1 MSEMAPSTEVLDGP
15 RVDLVEAGE
24 GERIDSPWRRASRR
38 FFRQPA
44 GMIGTVVLAVYG
56 AMALIPGLLAPMSPL
71 LASPSLANKA
81 PNAVHLL
88 GTDPI
93 GRDVLSRIIYG
104 ARPALEV
111 GLVAVGIGAAIGALS
126 GLAAGYYNNRSL
138 NAIMRLWD
146 GVFAVPAV
154 LIGIILAATF
164 GAGVTTVAVALG
176 IASAPTL
183 ARVSRAAALVEAEQ
197 GYVEAN
203 RALGYRRW
211 RIFIVHVL
219 PNTLG
224 SVVVQLALTAS
235 FAILLESGLAY
246 LGVSAQPPSPDWG
259 AMVADSLNYL
269 STDWWYGLF
278 PGLAITVLV
287 VALNLLANAARD
299 ALDPRSER

>member
-1 MSEMAPSTEVLDGP
+1 MSQVAAGVFEVATSLA
-15 RVDLVEAGE
+15 AG
-24 GERIDSPWRRASRR
+24 GQERAESPWRLAVRR
-38 FFRQPA
+38 FIRQPA
-44 GMIGTVVLAVYG
+44 GVIGSAVLALYL
-56 AMALIPGLLAPMSPL
+56 AMALIPGVMAPLSPL
-71 LASPSLANKA
+71 TASPAGGNKA
-81 PNAVHLL
+81 PSALHLL

-111 GLVAVGIGAAIGALS
+111 GFLAVGIGAVIGALS
-126 GLAAGYYNNRSL
+126 GLAAGFYKNRPL
-138 NAIMRLWD
+138 NAVMRLWD

-154 LIGIILAATF
+154 LIGLILAATF
-164 GAGVTTVAVALG
+164 GSGVTTVAVALG
-176 IASAPTL
+176 IASAPAL

-197 GYVEAN
+197 GYVEAC
-203 RALGYRRW
+203 RALGFRRF
-211 RIFIVHVL
+211 RVFVVHVL

-246 LGVSAQPPSPDWG
+246 LGVSAQPPNPDWG

-278 PGLAITVLV
+278 PGLAITILV